1 MVKVKV
7 RNITEFLTAW
17 DREIY
22 DLNILLKKMHK
33 KQKKDRSILRKKEDH
48 MFRVH
53 K

>member
-7 RNITEFLTAW
+7 RNITEFLIAW

-33 KQKKDRSILRKKEDH
+33 KQKKDQSILRKKEDH